1 MKKIFKDFFM
11 DRLIYIF
18 FMVINSAFLAT
29 FYTLTVGEGVEIAYP
44 FIITIFL
51 IFVMLFMDL
60 FRYYGFNKDI
70 EAMQQDKNHRLKVS
84 TREQKEASKA
94 IKYIN
99 LKHAEKEQKLL
110 SDYKNKMYF
119 LSGTIHKFKNY
130 ISVIGLIIERN
141 KFKNQELEL
150 VLKNIEYENDN
161 LCTSLEQ
168 VLNYIKLDSFNNDFE
183 PTTINLYDEL
193 KDIINA
199 NRNIFINSD
208 VFPILNCEEKNSF
221 IVTDKKWNRIIIEQI
236 ITNAIKYSSLKAGNK
251 NIYFNIKKKDNNI
264 LLSIKD
270 EGIGIPIYDSKR
282 IFEPFFTG
290 ENGRRIRNSTG
301 IGLYI
306 VKEAALK
313 LGHEIYIEESKVD
326 IGTVVAIKYLSK
338 L

>member
-18 FMVINSAFLAT
+18 FMVINSAFLAA
-29 FYTLTVGEGVEIAYP
+29 FYTLTVGEGVEITYP

-51 IFVMLFMDL
+51 IFVMLSMDL

-70 EAMQQDKNHRLKVS
+70 EAMQQDQNHRLKAS
-84 TREQKEASKA
+84 TREQKEASKT

-99 LKHAEKEQKLL
+99 LKYAEKEQKLL

-130 ISVIGLIIERN
+130 ISVIGLITERN
-141 KFKNQELEL
+141 KYKSQELEL
-150 VLKNIEYENDN
+150 VLKNIECENDN

-193 KDIINA
+193 KDIINT
-199 NRNIFINSD
+199 NRNAFINSD

-270 EGIGIPIYDSKR
+270 EGIGIPAYDSKR

-290 ENGRRIRNSTG
+290 ENGRKIRNSTG